1 MRNHHLHTIQNS
13 TNVLLNSALEVAWAR
28 VKYGVYRTIHKTR
41 WLAVRAASTIAPQFV
56 LKRASALFI
65 KPQRHA
71 APAPEQRVLASATPF
86 TVACKDGNIAAW
98 RFGSPSAPVVICSH
112 GWSGRGGQFRAFVE
126 PLCAAGYQ
134 LVVFDHL
141 GHGQSSG
148 RSATLVDFWLGL
160 ESLWAHFEDQQ
171 IPVAGLLGHSL
182 GAAAV
187 ACCLRRSLNRK
198 LSKSNTGRN
207 QEGPAAMPK
216 TIPKA
221 ILIAPPDSLIG
232 FSKWFRRFTGISEK
246 VRAAMQWRF
255 EQETGVKWQEFELPQ
270 SVMTIQAKA
279 LVIHDADDDA
289 TSPAGGLAIAKTWP
303 DARFLKTEGLGHQ
316 RILRNKAALQACVDF
331 LDGTVEFTKPIS
343 TEAEYDNAP
352 PNPAPLY

>member
-1 MRNHHLHTIQNS
+1 MHNHHLSTVRNS
-13 TNVLLNSALEVAWAR
+13 TNVLLNSALAIVWTR
-28 VKYGVYRTIHKTR
+28 VKDRASQTLHKGR

-65 KPQRHA
+65 KPQRYA
-71 APAPEQRVLASATPF
+71 APAAEQRALATATAF

-98 RFGSPSAPVVICSH
+98 RFGSPSAPIVICSH

-134 LVVFDHL
+134 VVVFDHL

-160 ESLWAHFEDQQ
+160 EALWAHFEDQQ

-187 ACCLRRSLNRK
+187 ACCLRRPLNRK
-198 LSKSNTGRN
+198 RSKSNAERH
-207 QEGPAAMPK
+207 QEGLVTM
-216 TIPKA
+216 PKA
-221 ILIAPPDSLIG
+221 ILVAPPDSLIG
-232 FSKWFRRFTGISEK
+232 FSKWFKRFTGISEK

-270 SVMTIQAKA
+270 SVITIQAKA

-303 DARFLKTEGLGHQ
+303 DARFLETQGLGHL
-316 RILRNKAALQACVDF
+316 RILRNKAVLQACVDF
-331 LDGTVEFTKPIS
+331 LDGTVEFTKPVS
-343 TEAEYDNAP
+343 ATAEYANEL

>member
-1 MRNHHLHTIQNS
+1 MHNHYLHDLHTAKNS
-13 TNVLLNSALEVAWAR
+13 TNVLLNSALTIAWTR
-28 VKYGVYRTIHKTR
+28 VKDGASQAIHKSR
-41 WLAVRAASTIAPQFV
+41 WLVVRAASNIAPQFV

-65 KPQRHA
+65 KPQRYI
-71 APAPEQRVLASATPF
+71 APAAEQRVLATATAF
-86 TVACKDGNIAAW
+86 TVACKDVNIAAW
-98 RFGSPSAPVVICSH
+98 RFGSPTAPVVICSH

-160 ESLWAHFEDQQ
+160 EALWAHFEDQQ

-187 ACCLRRSLNRK
+187 ACCLRRPLNRK
-198 LSKSNTGRN
+198 PSNTRIGSAPEGRT
-207 QEGPAAMPK
+207 AM
-216 TIPKA
+216 PKA

-270 SVMTIQAKA
+270 SVSTIQAKA

-289 TSPAGGLAIAKTWP
+289 TSPAGGLAIAKIWP
-303 DARFLKTEGLGHQ
+303 DARFLETQGLGHL
-316 RILRNKAALQACVDF
+316 RILRNKAVLQACVDF
-331 LDGTVEFTKPIS
+331 LNGTVEFAKPLS
-343 TEAEYDNAP
+343 TAAEYADVL